1 MRPAKEDYIPYYH
14 YYIELVKEQ
23 DLISALKSNKQT
35 IAELI
40 RSIPESKAD
49 HAYAANK
56 WTIKQVL
63 NHIIDTER
71 IFIYRALRFSRG
83 DNQLVPPFDENLY
96 AANASLSNS
105 SIELLLKE
113 FETVR
118 EGSIL
123 FYQQLGE
130 KELQLKGQ
138 TAAGTVSVLSIGYMI
153 CGHAVHH
160 TNIIKERY
168 L

>member
-40 RSIPESKAD
+40 SSIPESKAD
-49 HAYAANK
+49 YAYAANK

-113 FETVR
+113 FEIVR
-118 EGSIL
+118 ESSIL